1 MPSAFSCDLFLALIA
16 DSVYDARSRVLLERV
31 ASKLGLGLLDVVR
44 FEKRVTDSLEIQE
57 GVEKMEQTDV
67 IDGRQKSGRNKRLVA
82 IGLATL
88 GELACPKS
96 C

>member
-1 MPSAFSCDLFLALIA
+1 MLSCRCDLFLALIA

-31 ASKLGLGLLDVVR
+31 ASKLGLGLLDVIR

-57 GVEKMEQTDV
+57 GVEKMQQTDV
-67 IDGRQKSGRNKRLVA
+67 IDGRKNMSKNKRYVA

-88 GELACPKS
+88 GQYAS
-96 C
+96 TSR